1 MGVEMNSIEELSF
14 EEAFAALEE
23 IVADLE
29 GGGLTL
35 EESLSLFERGQ
46 ILAEHCDKRL
56 EEAELKIKQLTPEGE
71 VIFDPEA

>member
-1 MGVEMNSIEELSF
+1 MGVEMSSIEELSF